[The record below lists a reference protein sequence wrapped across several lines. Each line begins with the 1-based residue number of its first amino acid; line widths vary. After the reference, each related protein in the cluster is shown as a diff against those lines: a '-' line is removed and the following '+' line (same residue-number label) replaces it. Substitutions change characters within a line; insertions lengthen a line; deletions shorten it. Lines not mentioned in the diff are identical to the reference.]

1 MNNLKTKMRNGET
14 ILGLQVST
22 NLDKTQLER
31 HLETGEYSFIWVESQ
46 HAPLN
51 EERLVEFCKEATE
64 LAIPVLFRIRHT
76 SHTYLVG
83 NYLDLGPTGVEVPQV
98 ESEQTVDEAIAN
110 FYYPRVGSRSWG
122 GQTRL
127 GLDKIPDV
135 NSYAE
140 WWANTG
146 VLWMQVES
154 ISAVTKARTLAKNG
168 VDCLSFGPAD
178 LLFSIESN
186 PDQPLQSVDDC
197 VKFVVNELSD
207 SDVAVCYRSYDRAS
221 RQKYLDMGVTVLIE
235 RP

>member
-1 MNNLKTKMRNGET
+1 M
-14 ILGLQVST
+14 
-22 NLDKTQLER
+22 
-31 HLETGEYSFIWVESQ
+31 
-46 HAPLN
+46 
-51 EERLVEFCKEATE
+51 
-64 LAIPVLFRIRHT
+64 
-76 SHTYLVG
+76 
-83 NYLDLGPTGVEVPQV
+83 PQV

-154 ISAVTKARTLAKNG
+154 ISAVIKARTLAKNG

>member
-1 MNNLKTKMRNGET
+1 
-14 ILGLQVST
+14 
-22 NLDKTQLER
+22 
-31 HLETGEYSFIWVESQ
+31 
-46 HAPLN
+46 
-51 EERLVEFCKEATE
+51 
-64 LAIPVLFRIRHT
+64 
-76 SHTYLVG
+76 
-83 NYLDLGPTGVEVPQV
+83 
-98 ESEQTVDEAIAN
+98 
-110 FYYPRVGSRSWG
+110 
-122 GQTRL
+122 
-127 GLDKIPDV
+127 
-135 NSYAE
+135 
-140 WWANTG
+140 
-146 VLWMQVES
+146 MQVES